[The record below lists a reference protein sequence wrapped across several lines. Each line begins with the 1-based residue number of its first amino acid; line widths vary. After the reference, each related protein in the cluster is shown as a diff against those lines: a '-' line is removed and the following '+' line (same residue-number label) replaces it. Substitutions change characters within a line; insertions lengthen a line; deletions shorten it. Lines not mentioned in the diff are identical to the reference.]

1 MAIEDNFYLKG
12 CHDND
17 VISLSSNVYKVATLK
32 TALNYF
38 LEIQD
43 NDSASYN
50 LSIKLNEHG
59 IATDRDETFLL
70 LNEGAESE
78 ILKAIPNSNG
88 WQKGKLNLY
97 NHLIGIILM
106 YSKLFWR
113 LTVDKEYICAP
124 RGTVH
129 WVC

>member
-1 MAIEDNFYLKG
+1 MTIEDNFYLKG

-50 LSIKLNEHG
+50 LSRKLNEHG

-78 ILKAIPNSNG
+78 ILRVIPNSNG
-88 WQKGKLNLY
+88 WQKGKLKLKISIEFAPDEPESTEY
-97 NHLIGIILM
+97 QSPLDEIRNHP
-106 YSKLFWR
+106 SF
-113 LTVDKEYICAP
+113 P
-124 RGTVH
+124 NS
-129 WVC
+129 

>member
-1 MAIEDNFYLKG
+1 MTIEDNFYLKG

-50 LSIKLNEHG
+50 LSRKLNEHG

-78 ILKAIPNSNG
+78 ILRVIPNSNG
-88 WQKGKLNLY
+88 WQKGKLKLKISIEFAPDEPESPEY
-97 NHLIGIILM
+97 QSPLDEIRNHP
-106 YSKLFWR
+106 SF
-113 LTVDKEYICAP
+113 P
-124 RGTVH
+124 NS
-129 WVC
+129 